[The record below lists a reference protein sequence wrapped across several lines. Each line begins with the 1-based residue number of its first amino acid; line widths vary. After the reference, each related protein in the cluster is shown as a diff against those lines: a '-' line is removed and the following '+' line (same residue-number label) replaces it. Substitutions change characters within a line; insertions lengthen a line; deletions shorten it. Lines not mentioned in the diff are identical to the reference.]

1 MPTIAFSG
9 AVQRSDT
16 ANIVDLFTLAPSLAV
31 TEDSVETIAL
41 AKSPDTGYEHIP
53 NLPFTTAT
61 ILIISSDQKLS
72 IVFTTAGGN
81 APAITGKQFVFCE
94 TNLTGLVISNAST
107 SAAANVRLVMG
118 GA

>member
-31 TEDSVETIAL
+31 TEDSVDTIAI
-41 AKSPDTGYEHIP
+41 AASGAHTPT
-53 NLPFTTAT
+53 LPSTTAK

-72 IVFTTAGGN
+72 IVFSTEGGP
-81 APAITGKQFVFCE
+81 APSITGKQFLFCDA
-94 TNLTGLVISNAST
+94 NLTGLVISNVSVT
-107 SAAANVRLVMG
+107 TTANVRLVMG

>member
-1 MPTIAFSG
+1 MPTLAFSG

-41 AKSPDTGYEHIP
+41 AKSPDAGYQHTP

-61 ILIISSDQKLS
+61 FLIISADQKLS
-72 IVFTTAGGN
+72 IVFSTSGGN
-81 APAITGKQFVFCE
+81 SPAITGKQFVFSE
-94 TNLTGLVISNAST
+94 TNLTGLVISNTSST
-107 SAAANVRLVMG
+107 TVANVRLVMG